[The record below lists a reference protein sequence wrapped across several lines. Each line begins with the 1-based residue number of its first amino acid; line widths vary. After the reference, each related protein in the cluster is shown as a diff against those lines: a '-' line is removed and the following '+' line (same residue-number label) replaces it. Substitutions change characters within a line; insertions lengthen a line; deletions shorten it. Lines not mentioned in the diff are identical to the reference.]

1 MTDRQLV
8 KRKASEICRT
18 AAPSVILAGLIISA
32 VSLLIEYLSTRLVG
46 ISLTDAQL
54 ERVYNAYIS
63 GDIDFLARFANRVK
77 PDNVEVLINIAL
89 RVLKVLLSAGF
100 IIFVLNTIRGTGAVY
115 GNLLDGF
122 SITWRVLLLN
132 LLEGLML
139 VLGSLLL
146 VVPGIILAYA
156 YRQAIY
162 LLIDHPEKTVR
173 ECMRESRAMM
183 KGHKWELFV
192 FDLSFLGWGILSLI
206 IPLAD
211 IWVFPYFETS
221 CAIFYESVSGNTQ
234 YYQSC

>member
-1 MTDRQLV
+1 MMDRQLV

-18 AAPSVILAGLIISA
+18 AAPSVILAALIISA

-46 ISLTDAQL
+46 ISLTEAQL
-54 ERVYNAYIS
+54 ERVYNAYVS

-89 RVLKVLLSAGF
+89 RILKVLLSAGF

-132 LLEGLML
+132 LLEGLVI

-146 VVPGIILAYA
+146 VPGVIFAYA

-206 IPLAD
+206 IPLVD

-234 YYQSC
+234 YYRSW